1 MVGCDVE
8 MGVKK
13 VMELVKQSLGKF
25 PVIHVSKAGPELKII
40 VYDTASASR
49 ACMFGWRHTSLLADQ
64 TGQCKMNTLMYQQ
77 LEMGR
82 H

>member
-25 PVIHVSKAGPELKII
+25 AVIHVSKAGPELKI

-49 ACMFGWRHTSLLADQ
+49 ACMFGWRDTSLLADQ
-64 TGQCKMNTLMYQQ
+64 TCQCKMNTLMYQQ